1 MELKY
6 LDTFLTLVDS
16 KSFTEAADKLFIS
29 QSSLSKR
36 IQVIEHTA
44 GCKLFTRN
52 TRKVELNYYGQL
64 YFNYAKQIK
73 ALESACDQ
81 ELESVTSG
89 AQGITIGAIPSMNE
103 YHITALL
110 AKFMSETG
118 IHFRIKTA
126 TSGKLERMLHDHQ
139 CDVAFIKA
147 PGNDYIL
154 KQLPYFKDHLVAV
167 LPPKHR
173 LASAKQI
180 HLRDLANENFL
191 LEPENSRPYNLVVK
205 HCEQAG
211 FTPNITYTDGHI
223 DNIMSLVSQGLG
235 CSLLMQQIAT
245 DDQIV
250 QIPLAEIVTTTVSL
264 CYDPATRMNN
274 EKAAFLRFFK
284 NHHTEFGQ
292 L

>member
-1 MELKY
+1 M
-6 LDTFLTLVDS
+6 
-16 KSFTEAADKLFIS
+16 
-29 QSSLSKR
+29 
-36 IQVIEHTA
+36 
-44 GCKLFTRN
+44 FTRN
-52 TRKVELNYYGQL
+52 TRNVELNYYGQL

-81 ELESVTSG
+81 ELQSVTSG

-180 HLRDLANENFL
+180 HLRDLANENF
-191 LEPENSRPYNLVVK
+191 
-205 HCEQAG
+205 
-211 FTPNITYTDGHI
+211 FTRTGKF
-223 DNIMSLVSQGLG
+223 
-235 CSLLMQQIAT
+235 
-245 DDQIV
+245 
-250 QIPLAEIVTTTVSL
+250 TTL
-264 CYDPATRMNN
+264 
-274 EKAAFLRFFK
+274 
-284 NHHTEFGQ
+284 
-292 L
+292 

>member
-52 TRKVELNYYGQL
+52 TRNVELNYYGQL

-81 ELESVTSG
+81 ELHQVTTG

-110 AKFMSETG
+110 AQFMSKTG

-126 TSGKLERMLHDHQ
+126 TSGKLERMLHNRQ

-147 PGNDYIL
+147 PSSDYPL
-154 KQLPYFKDHLVAV
+154 AQLPYFEDHLIAV

-173 LASAKQI
+173 LASAKKI

-205 HCEQAG
+205 HCKQAG
-211 FTPNITYTDGHI
+211 FTPNVTYTDGHI

-235 CSLLMQQIAT
+235 CSLLMQQIASNP
-245 DDQIV
+245 QV
-250 QIPLAEIVTTTVSL
+250 ARVTLVENISTLIAL

-284 NHHTEFGQ
+284 HNHDQFGQ